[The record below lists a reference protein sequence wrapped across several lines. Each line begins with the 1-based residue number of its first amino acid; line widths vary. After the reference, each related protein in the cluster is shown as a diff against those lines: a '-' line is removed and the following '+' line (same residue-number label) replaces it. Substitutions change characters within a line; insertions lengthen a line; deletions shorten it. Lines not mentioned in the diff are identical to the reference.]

1 MDGLGNRRVTASY
14 CLHALLLL
22 LPASLRLGRHPPAG
36 ASGDGCYLK
45 QCKEERS
52 DVIRLTY
59 AVPGCTR
66 ERSDEASSQFLEI
79 RLQAD
84 KFNISRLERA
94 R

>member
-1 MDGLGNRRVTASY
+1 MDGLGNRRVTANY

-22 LPASLRLGRHPPAG
+22 LPASLRLGPHPPAV

-52 DVIRLTY
+52 CGDVIRLTY

-66 ERSDEASSQFLEI
+66 GTI
-79 RLQAD
+79 R
-84 KFNISRLERA
+84 
-94 R
+94 